1 MLKGLALLAVIV
13 AMFMFA
19 TVGAQAMSASK
30 LKGASNSSGQIT
42 LVAGGC
48 GRGFHRGPN
57 GGCRRN

>member
-13 AMFMFA
+13 AMFTFVA
-19 TVGAQAMSASK
+19 FSAQAMPASK
-30 LKGASNSSGQIT
+30 LKGASNGSGQIT

-48 GRGFHRGPN
+48 GRGWHRGPN

>member
-1 MLKGLALLAVIV
+1 MRKEVALLATIV
-13 AMFMFA
+13 AMFTFL
-19 TVGAQAMSASK
+19 TFGAQAMPASK

-48 GRGFHRGPN
+48 GAGWHRGPH

>member
-13 AMFMFA
+13 AMFMFV

-42 LVAGGC
+42 LV
-48 GRGFHRGPN
+48 GFHRGPN